1 MNHLQQQHTRLR
13 ELAHAH
19 RQQAE
24 FHQRQAH
31 FHHNQ
36 AHVHEQYATSHV
48 NPPVYTATTAY
59 TGQNMHGALGA
70 GGTTQGTHGSIY
82 ANPTVQSAWNNPR
95 YTAAND
101 IVSPT
106 ALVFHGH
113 VSPEAIQSLQEFQN
127 PYNQGPR
134 ASHLM
139 THPMSAHAVHATD
152 NAHSIHRTGSA
163 YYTT

>member
-1 MNHLQQQHTRLR
+1 MNQIHQHQTRLR

-31 FHHNQ
+31 FHHHQ
-36 AHVHEQYATSHV
+36 AMAHEHYASTPHV
-48 NPPVYTATTAY
+48 NPPVYTPTTAY
-59 TGQNMHGALGA
+59 TASNWHGTA
-70 GGTTQGTHGSIY
+70 GGTTHGNQGSIY
-82 ANPTVQSAWNNPR
+82 ANQNVQSAWNNPR

-101 IVSPT
+101 MVSPT
-106 ALVFHGH
+106 ALVFHGQ
-113 VSPEAIQSLQEFQN
+113 VSPEAIQSLQEFQH
-127 PYNQGPR
+127 PYNQQAR
-134 ASHLM
+134 SSHVI

-163 YYTT
+163 YFTT